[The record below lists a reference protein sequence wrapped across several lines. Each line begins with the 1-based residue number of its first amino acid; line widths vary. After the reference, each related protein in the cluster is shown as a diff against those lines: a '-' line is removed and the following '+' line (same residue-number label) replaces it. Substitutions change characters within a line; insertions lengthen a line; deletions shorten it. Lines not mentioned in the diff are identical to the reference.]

1 MTKISDELRQEAL
14 ELYNIDVDAVLKAN
28 NATSMRILRED
39 SLATA
44 DYVADRVNVI
54 VNHKRQI
61 LKIYNG

>member
-1 MTKISDELRQEAL
+1 MTKISNELKQDAL
-14 ELYNIDVDAVLKAN
+14 ELYNIDVDAVLEAN
-28 NATSMRILRED
+28 NATSMRILRKD

-54 VNHKRQI
+54 VNDSRQI